1 MLTILPQEQQEQV
14 TQLRTK
20 LPLFREDLA
29 EVARAED
36 DCKAANVD
44 ENDYT
49 VFTCQ
54 DLEFELELLEQS
66 ITKKIAFIDNQ
77 VCTFTVYGA
86 CSPDGRLDRSCRAT

>member
-1 MLTILPQEQQEQV
+1 M

-20 LPLFREDLA
+20 LPLLREDLA
-29 EVARAED
+29 EVERAED

-77 VCTFTVYGA
+77 VRLLVAYGSYLSE
-86 CSPDGRLDRSCRAT
+86 CFPNRSCRAT

>member
-1 MLTILPQEQQEQV
+1 M

-20 LPLFREDLA
+20 LPLLREELD

-66 ITKKIAFIDNQ
+66 ITKKIAFIGNQ
-77 VCTFTVYGA
+77 ASRSIARAPPLLTVSA
-86 CSPDGRLDRSCRAT
+86 RLYHGT